1 MGKVSVN
8 CVKGKLYLLAAL
20 PPKSGDGTSKP
31 QRVATGLDDTPA
43 DRKVA
48 ERRRAVMQRQVDE
61 GTFSWDDWIDI
72 RRGHTFRQAVDMLY
86 RKRVVLG
93 RTGETTWR
101 ISYWGRLKQLP
112 LTEIVSTKGLELAL
126 GKYQR
131 DSASYKELFFLLKDL
146 AQLVKV
152 EFPEAAVPTYGS
164 KTKPPAVPDDDEI
177 VQWVQKAMRE
187 DPELGWVLGLI
198 ATYGLRPHES
208 DDSRFIDDKHRLEVP
223 SETKTGDRIVIPV
236 HKEWV
241 ELFDLRNE
249 KRRLK
254 VSLEPDATSQWIHAH
269 NKKIGFPYKT
279 YSLRHAFA
287 GRLWRVGGSR
297 LDVFSAA
304 RLMGHDAKTH
314 SRTYRAFIRPFH
326 VAEAAERALY
336 GD

>member
-20 PPKSGDGTSKP
+20 PPKTGEGPPKP
-31 QRVATGLDDTPA
+31 QRVPTGLDDTAA

-61 GTFSWDDWIDI
+61 GTFAWEDWIDV
-72 RRGHTFRQAVDMLY
+72 RKGHTFRQATDMLY

-93 RTGETTWR
+93 RTGENTWR
-101 ISYWGRLKQLP
+101 VSYWGRLKQLP
-112 LTEIVSTKGLELAL
+112 LTEVVSTRGLQTAL
-126 GKYQR
+126 EKYER

-146 AQLVKV
+146 AQLTGV
-152 EFPEAAVPTYGS
+152 EFPEVPVPTYGS
-164 KTKPPAVPDDDEI
+164 KTKPPKVPPDEEI
-177 VQWVQKAMRE
+177 VEWIEKAVAE
-187 DPELGWVLGLI
+187 DPELGWALGML
-198 ATYGLRPHES
+198 ATYGLRPHEL
-208 DDSRFIDDKHRLEVP
+208 DDCRFIDDKDRLEVP
-223 SETKTGDRIVIPV
+223 METKTGDRIVIPV
-236 HKEWV
+236 LKEWV

-254 VSLEPDATSQWIHAH
+254 TSTEPDSTSQWLHAH
-269 NKKIGFPYKT
+269 NKKLGFPYRS

-297 LDVFSAA
+297 LDVYSAA

-314 SRTYRAFIRPFH
+314 ARTYRAFIRPFH

>member
-20 PPKSGDGTSKP
+20 PPKSGDGASKP
-31 QRVATGLDDTPA
+31 QRVSTGLDDTPA

-61 GTFSWDDWIDI
+61 GMFSWDDWVDA
-72 RRGHTFRQAVDMLY
+72 RKGHTFKAAVEMLY

-93 RTGETTWR
+93 RTGENTWR

-112 LTEIVSTKGLELAL
+112 LTEIVSTAGLAKAL
-126 GKYQR
+126 EKYER
-131 DSASYKELFFLLKDL
+131 DTASYKELFFLLKDL
-146 AQLVKV
+146 ASLVSI
-152 EFPEAAVPTYGS
+152 EFPECPVPTYGS
-164 KTKPPAVPDDDEI
+164 QTKPPKVPSDDEI
-177 VQWVQKAMRE
+177 VTWVQKAMRE

-208 DDSRFIDDKHRLEVP
+208 DDCRFIDDKNRLEVP
-223 SETKTGDRIVIPV
+223 SESKTGDRIVIPV
-236 HKEWV
+236 NKEWV
-241 ELFDLRNE
+241 KLFDLRNE
-249 KRRLK
+249 KRREK
-254 VSLEPDATSQWIHAH
+254 VSKAADATSQWIHAH

-279 YSLRHAFA
+279 YALRHAFA

-297 LDVFSAA
+297 LDIFSAA

-336 GD
+336 GN